1 MADIYGTFHPVTAE
15 HLFFSNAYCIFTK
28 MGHIM
33 GPKKSP
39 KSFTE
44 FKLSKVDYMELNQK
58 YVIERFMGK
67 PLNIWKLSNILNK

>member
-1 MADIYGTFHPVTAE
+1 
-15 HLFFSNAYCIFTK
+15 

-33 GPKKSP
+33 DPKKSP
-39 KSFTE
+39 MSFRE
-44 FKLSKVDYMELNQK
+44 FKLGKVDYMGLNQK